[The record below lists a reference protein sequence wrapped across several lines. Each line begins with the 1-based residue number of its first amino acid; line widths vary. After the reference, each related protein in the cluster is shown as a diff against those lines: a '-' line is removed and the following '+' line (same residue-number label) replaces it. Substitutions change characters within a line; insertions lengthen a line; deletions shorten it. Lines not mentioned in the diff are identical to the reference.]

1 MKNILMVTPLYP
13 LPTKENNCTYVCHFF
28 TREWVKMGYNVMV
41 IHAQPVHC
49 RAWHLLVKLFCPVL
63 MNIMGGGNYYARRIK
78 DTEHYVMDEVP
89 VYRVPI
95 YNSIPHGRY
104 PEKSMDAFIGKV
116 QGILEANGFVPDC
129 IVGHGL
135 VIEVIP
141 LLNKSYNAK
150 TVMVLH
156 GIPKKLDERY
166 DDYASLI
173 DSYSAFGFR
182 SAAIRQKFE
191 SKYKTVRNPFLCLS
205 GVPESQITE
214 SNRHIFHGPLT
225 RFLYV
230 GDLIERKYP
239 LSLLE
244 AVPAASDG
252 DFSIRYIGSGPERK
266 KLLEYVSANNLA
278 GKVEFLGQVPR
289 GKVPEYMDGAECLI
303 MISRR
308 EAYGLVYLEAMAR
321 GCIVIASRNEGFDG
335 IIVDGKN
342 GFLCAAGDSAELAS
356 TIKRINALSD
366 EEKMTVSAN
375 ALQTAKSMSDYEM
388 ARDYIEKLELIP

>member
-28 TREWVKMGYNVMV
+28 TREWVKMGYNVLV

-49 RAWHLLVKLFCPVL
+49 LAWHLLVRLFGPVL
-63 MNIMGGGNYYARRIK
+63 LNIMGGGNYYARKIK
-78 DTEHYVMDEVP
+78 DTEHYVMDDVP
-89 VYRVPI
+89 VYRVPV
-95 YNSIPHGRY
+95 YNPIPHGRY
-104 PEKSMDAFIGKV
+104 PEKSMNEFIAKV
-116 QGILEANGFVPDC
+116 RGILEANSFTPDC

-135 VIEVIP
+135 AIEVIP

-173 DSYSAFGFR
+173 DSYDAFGFR
-182 SAAIRQKFE
+182 SAALRQSFE
-191 SKYKTVRNPFLCLS
+191 SRYKSVRNPFLCLS
-205 GVPESQITE
+205 GIPESQISG
-214 SNRHIFHGPLT
+214 SNCHTFDGPLAK
-225 RFLYV
+225 FLYV

-239 LSLLE
+239 LSLME
-244 AVPAASDG
+244 AVPKASDG

-266 KLLEYVSANNLA
+266 KLTEYAVANNLTD
-278 GKVEFLGQVPR
+278 KVEFIGQVPR
-289 GKVPEYMDGAECLI
+289 NKVPEYMDEADCLI

-335 IIVDGKN
+335 IIVDGIN
-342 GFLCAAGDSAELAS
+342 GFLCPAGDSAELAL
-356 TIKRINALSD
+356 TIKRINAMSD
-366 EEKMTVSAN
+366 EEKMKVSSKAME
-375 ALQTAKSMSDYEM
+375 TARSMTDFEM
-388 ARDYIEKLELIP
+388 ARGYIEKLEQIL